1 MSDALAYRQPTQRP
15 LPTRLTNQV
24 VAIIA
29 KNINEIT
36 IFLLRDAD
44 GKLSLPGGDMLIG
57 ECENDAI
64 ARLVKE
70 QTHVTPDSQNPVG
83 IFQRL
88 ECSIFAFE
96 IISYRGTL
104 PQEMTGEQLFFS
116 IPEIRNLQKEINDV
130 DFQIIGHYWHY
141 YDPGVFIFDRLT
153 PWFKPKKD
161 PWKPKKLKRTTR

>member
-1 MSDALAYRQPTQRP
+1 MTKALACRQPTQRP
-15 LPTRLTNQV
+15 LPARLTNQV

-29 KNINEIT
+29 KNTNEIT
-36 IFLLRDAD
+36 IFLFRGAD
-44 GKLSLPGGDMLIG
+44 GKLHLPGKDTQRG
-57 ECENDAI
+57 ECEDDAI

-70 QTHVTPDSQNPVG
+70 QTHVTPDCANPVG
-83 IFQRL
+83 TFL
-88 ECSIFAFE
+88 CGEGSIFAFE

-104 PQEMTGEQLFFS
+104 TQEMTGEQLFFS

-141 YDPGVFIFDRLT
+141 YDPGVFVFDRLM